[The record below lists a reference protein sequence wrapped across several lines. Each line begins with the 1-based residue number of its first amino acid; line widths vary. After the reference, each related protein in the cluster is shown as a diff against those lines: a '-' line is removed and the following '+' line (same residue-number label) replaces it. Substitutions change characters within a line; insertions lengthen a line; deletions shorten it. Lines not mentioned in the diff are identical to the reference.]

1 MHSSVW
7 IFVVL
12 AAGLQYVHGSDENS
26 PLFLTPYINACEYET
41 AKNLSQ
47 VKLFQEMANV
57 SAYSGL
63 ITVNSTYNSSLF
75 FLFLVAEGNKSNAP
89 ILLWTQ
95 GGPGLSS
102 LFGQFLENGP
112 IAYDPISNF
121 SLRSNTLQK
130 NMSVIYLDVPV
141 GTGFSVTANP
151 LGYSTKLEDITEH
164 VMEFM
169 RQFLELFSEF
179 KDRDFY
185 LAGESYGAR
194 YSVAIAHQLLT
205 DNKQLPLKLKGIIGG
220 NGFLGPVLDTA
231 NSAEF
236 LYQASMLD
244 ENGRMQFDLRFQY
257 MKNLTST
264 NITVVPFVLLS
275 TIFADPTRQQPS
287 VFQNLTSY
295 NDHASPL
302 YTERPFHM
310 LACFVFLNSSS
321 MLRRQIHVGEGATFQ
336 YANQTLIAMFASDW
350 LRDITNLTQRVLNE
364 TRVLFYTG
372 QLDALFPAVN
382 QRDYFSTLKWAHAED
397 YQSSSRV
404 PWRPPTWNPYMG
416 YAGFMKQAANFTDIV
431 LLGMS
436 HYGAADKPDEA
447 YHLITQFVEDK
458 LKASVSSA
466 LGFAGAQVA

>member
-12 AAGLQYVHGSDENS
+12 AAGLQHVHGSDENS
-26 PLFLTPYINACEYET
+26 PLFLTPYINASDYET

-47 VKLFQEMANV
+47 VKIFQKLANV

-63 ITVNSTYNSSLF
+63 ITVNSVYNSSLF
-75 FLFLVAEGNKSNAP
+75 FLFVVAEGNRNDAP

-102 LFGQFLENGP
+102 LFGEFLENGP

-141 GTGFSVTANP
+141 GTGFSITED
-151 LGYSTKLEDITEH
+151 LRGFSTKLEDITEH
-164 VMEFM
+164 VIEFL
-169 RQFLELFSEF
+169 RQFFKLFSEF
-179 KDRDFY
+179 ENRDFY

-205 DNKQLPLKLKGIIGG
+205 DNKKLPLKLKGISGG

-236 LYQASMLD
+236 LYHTSMLD
-244 ENGRMQFDLRFQY
+244 DIGRMQFELRFQY
-257 MKNLTST
+257 MKNLTIT
-264 NITVVPFVLLS
+264 NITIVPLVLLS
-275 TIFADPTRQQPS
+275 TIFTDPTKQQPTF
-287 VFQNLTSY
+287 FQNVTLY

-310 LACFVFLNSSS
+310 LACFVFLNTSSA
-321 MLRRQIHVGEGATFQ
+321 LRREIHVGENARFQ
-336 YANQTLIAMFASDW
+336 YANRTLIGAFASDW

-382 QRDYFSTLKWAHAED
+382 QRTYFSSLKWAHAEK

-416 YAGFMKQAANFTDIV
+416 YAGFMKRAANFTDIV
-431 LLGMS
+431 VLGMS
-436 HYGAADKPDEA
+436 HYGAAEKPDEA
-447 YHLITQFVEDK
+447 YHLITQFVADK
-458 LKASVSSA
+458 LEASVS
-466 LGFAGAQVA
+466 QH